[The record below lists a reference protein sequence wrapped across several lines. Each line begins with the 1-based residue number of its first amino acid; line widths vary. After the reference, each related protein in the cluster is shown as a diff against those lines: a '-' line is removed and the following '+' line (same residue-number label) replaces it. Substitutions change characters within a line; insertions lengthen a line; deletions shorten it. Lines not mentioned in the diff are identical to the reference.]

1 MLAAHYRLWLPPPRH
16 PIRTV
21 KMFVEALDSGGVI
34 PIIGRSFSTFS
45 SREGEEKEVMMRS
58 NKICYRVYDVSVRD
72 IPEG

>member
-1 MLAAHYRLWLPPPRH
+1 
-16 PIRTV
+16 
-21 KMFVEALDSGGVI
+21 MFVEALDSGGVI

-45 SREGEEKEVMMRS
+45 SREGEEKEVIMRS

>member
-1 MLAAHYRLWLPPPRH
+1 MLAAHYRLWSPPPRH

-34 PIIGRSFSTFS
+34 PIIGRSFFVF
-45 SREGEEKEVMMRS
+45 EEQEVVMRS
-58 NKICYRVYDVSVRD
+58 SKICYRVYDVSVRD

>member
-1 MLAAHYRLWLPPPRH
+1 LAGYYRLWLPLPGH

-21 KMFVEALDSGGVI
+21 KIFVETLDSGGVV
-34 PIIGRSFSTFS
+34 PIIGRGFSTFS
-45 SREGEEKEVMMRS
+45 SREGEEKEVIMRS